1 MADVPL
7 RTIEIPGYKDRFV
20 VPSEIATG
28 DVKLGFT
35 DENND
40 GNVAITATP
49 IEEGNN
55 G

>member
-20 VPSEIATG
+20 VPSEIITG
-28 DVKLGFT
+28 DVKLDFK
-35 DENND
+35 DPNSD
-40 GNVAITATP
+40 GNVEITATP
-49 IEEGNN
+49 VEENN